1 MTGRRLSA
9 APLLVAVLAVLAV
22 LTSAAPAHGGV
33 ASTVYRLSSDTRSAF
48 RVSTVNRS
56 RTTCPDGHDRPACRV
71 ATVDLSALPAAA
83 RARARAAIRADAA
96 SSLVAGVLAGG
107 RSGAPA
113 RLLAERVWIAAG
125 PRRHRATAYAVVD
138 TGVRCIRAP
147 CFSLR
152 ATTVNRPASASLSG
166 LDLSAAGAS
175 PAELGR
181 GRALLSR
188 GGVLASGSIGNAP
201 KLPGGR
207 TLAATQLWLPA

>member
-1 MTGRRLSA
+1 MTGRRLFA
-9 APLLVAVLAVLAV
+9 APLLVVALAV
-22 LTSAAPAHGGV
+22 LTSTAPAVGGA
-33 ASTVYRLSSDTRSAF
+33 ASTVYRLASDTRSAF
-48 RVSTVNRS
+48 RVRTVNRS
-56 RTTCPDGHDRPACRV
+56 RTTCPDGHERPACRV

-96 SSLVAGVLAGG
+96 SSLVAGVLAGE

-113 RLLAERVWIAAG
+113 HLLAERVWIAAG
-125 PRRHRATAYAVVD
+125 PRRDVATAYTVVD

-152 ATTVNRPASASLSG
+152 ATTVNRPASAS
-166 LDLSAAGAS
+166 

-188 GGVLASGSIGNAP
+188 RGVLASGSIGNDA